1 MIKLREGLPMIR
13 NAAAILVPVL
23 ALVSLSSCAKKEA
36 AITPPTVENYSYA
49 KPAEVAVSHMDI
61 DLDVDFDN
69 HVLTGSAS
77 FLLDN
82 KSKSNVI
89 HFDTWAL
96 NIRDV
101 VLEDDQGNEK
111 KARFVVG
118 DSLELIGRPLS
129 VVIEPNTRRVTVHYR
144 TTAAARGVQWLTPEQ
159 TAGKQHPYMYTQSEA
174 IHARSWVPCQ
184 DTPAIRFTYTANVHV
199 PGGLMALM
207 SAENPRAVAADGNY
221 RFEMKQPVPSYLL
234 ALAVGNIQYRATGPR
249 TGVYSEP
256 EMVDKAKWEL
266 ADLEKMMEAA
276 EKLGGPYRWGQYD
289 VLVLPPSFPLG
300 GMENP
305 RLTFATPII
314 VAGDRSLVSLIAHE
328 MAHSWSGNL
337 VTNATWNDFWLNE
350 GFTTYVE
357 RRIDEVLYGREYA
370 DMQTMLGIRDLNE
383 EWDEIGKD
391 SPDQALYVEYNGRN
405 PDEVPTMA
413 AYEKANLFLTMM
425 EDSLGRG
432 NWDKFLRQYFDSHAF
447 QTMTTKHFIRYLK
460 DNVFAEDS
468 TRYDAL
474 KIDEWIYKPGIPS
487 NAPRVASKRFDQVDM
502 QIAAFKQGV
511 SAKGLNTKGWVTIE
525 WQRFLDNLPRPLP
538 AARLQDLDTAY
549 DFSHANAAIQ
559 RSWLPSVIAAK
570 WEPGYPALENYLMT
584 IGRRFFV
591 RPIYMDL
598 AKTPEG
604 LEWARGVYK
613 KARPGYHPMTQT
625 GIDLVLY
632 PEKKAE

>member
-1 MIKLREGLPMIR
+1 MLMIR
-13 NAAAILVPVL
+13 KAASAIIAIAALVP
-23 ALVSLSSCAKKEA
+23 ALSCGKKGA
-36 AITPPTVENYSYA
+36 TIAPPTVENYSYA
-49 KPAEVAVSHMDI
+49 KPAEVVVTHMDL
-61 DLDVDFDN
+61 DLDVDFE
-69 HVLTGSAS
+69 HRVIAGTAA
-77 FLLDN
+77 FHLDN
-82 KSKSNVI
+82 KTKANVV

-96 NIRDV
+96 VIRDV
-101 VLEDDQGNEK
+101 VLEDDEGREK
-111 KARFVVG
+111 EGRFVIG

-129 VVIEPNTRRVTVHYR
+129 VIIEPNTRRVTVKYR
-144 TTAAARGVQWLTPEQ
+144 TTTAARGVQWLTPEQ
-159 TAGKQHPYMYTQSEA
+159 TAGKKLPYMYTQSEA

-184 DTPAIRFTYTANVHV
+184 DTPAIRFTYTANVHA
-199 PGGLMALM
+199 PKGLMALM
-207 SAENPRAVAADGNY
+207 SAENPQQPSADGVY

-276 EKLGGPYRWGQYD
+276 EKIGGPYRWGQYD

-357 RRIDEVLYGREYA
+357 RRIDEVLYGKEYA
-370 DMQTMLGIRDLNE
+370 QMQDLLGIKDLNE
-383 EWDEIGKD
+383 EWEEIGKD
-391 SPDQALYVEYNGRN
+391 SQDCALYVEYDGRN

-432 NWDKFLRQYFDSHAF
+432 NWDKFLKEYFDSHAF
-447 QTMTTKHFIRYLK
+447 QTMTTKRFIRYLK
-460 DNVFAEDS
+460 GNMFADDS

-487 NAPRVASKRFDQVDM
+487 NAPKIESKRFEQVDT
-502 QIAAFKQGV
+502 QIAAFKQGY
-511 SAKGLNTKGWVTIE
+511 SAKALNTHSWTAIE

-538 AARLQDLDTAY
+538 AARLQDLDETY
-549 DFSHANAAIQ
+549 NFSHANAAIQ

-591 RPIYMDL
+591 RPIYMEL

-604 LEWARGVYK
+604 LEFARQVYK

-632 PEKKAE
+632 PEKKAEE

>member
-1 MIKLREGLPMIR
+1 MLMIR
-13 NAAAILVPVL
+13 KAASAIIAIAALVPVL
-23 ALVSLSSCAKKEA
+23 SCGKKGA
-36 AITPPTVENYSYA
+36 NIAPPTVENYSYA
-49 KPAEVAVSHMDI
+49 KPAEVVVTHMDL
-61 DLDVDFDN
+61 DLDVDFE
-69 HVLTGSAS
+69 HRVIAGTAA
-77 FLLDN
+77 FHLDN
-82 KSKSNVI
+82 KTGADVV

-96 NIRDV
+96 NIKDV
-101 VLEDDQGNEK
+101 VLEDDEGREK
-111 KARFVVG
+111 EGRFVIG

-129 VVIEPNTRRVTVHYR
+129 VIIEPNTRRVTVKYR

-159 TAGKQHPYMYTQSEA
+159 TAGKKLPYVYTQSEA
-174 IHARSWVPCQ
+174 IHARSWLPCQ

-199 PGGLMALM
+199 PKGLMALM
-207 SAENPRAVAADGNY
+207 SAENPQQPSADGVY

-266 ADLEKMMEAA
+266 ADLEKMMQAA
-276 EKLGGPYRWGQYD
+276 EKIGGPYRWGQYD

-357 RRIDEVLYGREYA
+357 RRIDEVLYGKEYA
-370 DMQTMLGIRDLNE
+370 QMQDLLGINDLNE
-383 EWDEIGKD
+383 EWEEIGKD
-391 SPDQALYVEYNGRN
+391 SQDCALYIEYNGRN

-425 EDSLGRG
+425 EDSLGRD
-432 NWDKFLRQYFDSHAF
+432 NWDKFLREYFDSHAF
-447 QTMTTKHFIRYLK
+447 QTMTTKRFIRYLK
-460 DNVFAEDS
+460 GNVFADDS
-468 TRYDAL
+468 TRYDGL
-474 KIDEWIYKPGIPS
+474 KVDEWIYKPGIPS
-487 NAPRVASKRFDQVDM
+487 NAPKIESERFEQVDT
-502 QIAAFKQGV
+502 QIAAFKQGY
-511 SAKGLNTKGWVTIE
+511 SAKALNTHSWTAIE

-538 AARLQDLDTAY
+538 AVRLQDLDETY

-591 RPIYMDL
+591 RPIYMEL

-604 LEWARGVYK
+604 LEFARQVYE

-632 PEKKAE
+632 PEKKAAQ